1 MGGTNTLFAFHTQYE
16 RNYKWS
22 PPDILPRKQSER
34 LAPSR
39 LADVQLA

>member
-1 MGGTNTLFAFHTQYE
+1 MGGTSTLFAFHTQYE

-22 PPDILPRKQSER
+22 PPDILPRKQSA
-34 LAPSR
+34 LTPSN